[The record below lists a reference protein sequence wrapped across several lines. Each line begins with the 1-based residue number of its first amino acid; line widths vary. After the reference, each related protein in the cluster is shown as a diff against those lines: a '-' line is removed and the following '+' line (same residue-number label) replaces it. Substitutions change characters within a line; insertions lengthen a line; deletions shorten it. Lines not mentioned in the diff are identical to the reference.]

1 MKKTVS
7 LNINVGM
14 ANKASPVG
22 PKSATNASSA
32 NGQFQ
37 FFEKNKTEISEAIFE
52 RDEIDEDDKKEYYH
66 FHPTPELKVASADQ
80 TMISSQFQHDNM
92 QLRSPASGDSPLM

>member
-14 ANKASPVG
+14 ANKASPIG
-22 PKSATNASSA
+22 PKSASHAS
-32 NGQFQ
+32 GQFQ

-52 RDEIDEDDKKEYYH
+52 RDEIDEEDKRDHYNYR
-66 FHPTPELKVASADQ
+66 PTPELKVASADQ
-80 TMISSQFQHDNM
+80 TLISSPFQRDNRLM
-92 QLRSPASGDSPLM
+92 SQESGDSPLM